1 MEGNMQRSKRK
12 RNMQRAKRKR
22 NMQKAKRKRNMQ
34 KAKRNMQRAKSEE
47 EEEYAKSKEEEEYAK
62 IGGVFKEK
70 RGCDLE
76 GTSWQVLSII
86 FLLLIPN
93 VASVV
98 PLSPLQQI
106 TM

>member
-1 MEGNMQRSKRK
+1 MQS
-12 RNMQRAKRKR
+12 
-22 NMQKAKRKRNMQ
+22 
-34 KAKRNMQRAKSEE
+34 AKSEE
-47 EEEYAKSKEEEEYAK
+47 EEECAKSEDKEEYAISKDEEEYAKSKEVEEYAK

-93 VASVV
+93 VTSVV
-98 PLSPLQQI
+98 PLSPCAMI
-106 TM
+106 